1 MTRTSHLLHLVTFSK
16 FYGSFSSTFPPH
28 HSCKTNDAPL
38 SITKIPQRA
47 AFSPFLGGIHF
58 RPSPLSI
65 RTFLYRTPSHYFI
78 NGSFSPLANSSLT
91 SPLSIRTFLYRTSPS
106 HYFINGSFSSLANSS
121 TALLPLRQFTE
132 LINRSPHFFP
142 GLSILPTKLSL
153 YL

>member
-1 MTRTSHLLHLVTFSK
+1 MDPFPALFHHIIHARPMTRRFQLPK
-16 FYGSFSSTFPPH
+16 F
-28 HSCKTNDAPL
+28 L
-38 SITKIPQRA
+38 SA